1 MPLKPDVIHTDAPA
15 ATEQGSLPDLNDPNA
30 SLSRA
35 DAMAVMR
42 ARRRESFVAEM
53 DPVEA
58 KDFLA
63 AAPPITTADP
73 NADPDADAG
82 DAEAA
87 AARARLEAAAAA
99 EKPEPIDAG
108 QQLEA
113 QRSEEL
119 ILSDEDLAKY
129 KIRTK
134 VNGKEEFLTVDQVRA
149 GFQKTAAADQYL
161 AESKALWA
169 EVRQAQQ
176 AQQTAA
182 PTEKTPAPT
191 STGSDEAADGFVE
204 AMFQGDT
211 DAAKARIKELVT
223 GRAMATPDDL
233 VRNITRAVKLDLV
246 KESAL
251 RQFEKDHAVV
261 MADPM
266 LKRVADTFLLEE
278 TGGVPLEKM
287 DPELI
292 PEILDRTGKRT
303 TEWLAH
309 LPTAAPAQARATTR
323 DEKRALKAGIDELP
337 AAATRAASTV
347 PPPKSPSDR
356 IAEMAA
362 ARGQALHRP

>member
-1 MPLKPDVIHTDAPA
+1 MPLKPDAIPTDAPA
-15 ATEQGSLPDLNDPNA
+15 ADQGSLPDLNDPNA

-53 DPVEA
+53 DPSEA

-63 AAPPITTADP
+63 SAPPITSAEP
-73 NADPDADAG
+73 DPDADDG
-82 DAEAA
+82 DAVAA
-87 AARARLEAAAAA
+87 AERARLEAAATRESEVIDTAKQVDTQLA
-99 EKPEPIDAG
+99 EEK
-108 QQLEA
+108 
-113 QRSEEL
+113 
-119 ILSDEDLAKY
+119 ILSDEDLGKY
-129 KIRTK
+129 KVRTK
-134 VNGKEEFLTVDQVRA
+134 VNGKEEILTLDQVRA

-176 AQQTAA
+176 AAAATPQAAA
-182 PTEKTPAPT
+182 PTSAEPDA
-191 STGSDEAADGFVE
+191 AADGFVE

-211 DAAKARIKELVT
+211 EAAKAKIKELVQ
-223 GRAMATPDDL
+223 GRSNATPDDL

-251 RQFEKDHAVV
+251 RKFESDHAVV
-261 MADPM
+261 MSDPM

-292 PEILDRTGKRT
+292 PGILDRTGKRT
-303 TEWLAH
+303 TEWLEH
-309 LPTAAPAQARATTR
+309 LPTAAPVQTRATTR

-347 PPPKSPSDR
+347 PAPKSASDR

-362 ARGQALHRP
+362 ARGQVVMRP